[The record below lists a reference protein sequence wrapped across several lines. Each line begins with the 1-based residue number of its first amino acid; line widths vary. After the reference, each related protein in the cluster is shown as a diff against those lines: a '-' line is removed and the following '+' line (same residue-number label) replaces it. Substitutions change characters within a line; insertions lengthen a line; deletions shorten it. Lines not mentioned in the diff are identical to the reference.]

1 MTYLISAIKIAL
13 FNLLLYQALKWVG
26 LDMSAARVAVTQALA
41 FWGSVM
47 FFWGARHMLGA
58 GFFAGIHGTRSW
70 VDTATPATIWR
81 LAGGLLWAIAI
92 VCLFVM
98 R

>member
-1 MTYLISAIKIAL
+1 MAYLVSAVQILLFNVAL
-13 FNLLLYQALKWVG
+13 FHALKWFG
-26 LDMSAARVAVTQALA
+26 LDMSGPRVTVAQALG

-70 VDTATPATIWR
+70 VGTATPAFVWR
-81 LAGGLLWAIAI
+81 FAGVLLWVIGGL
-92 VCLFVM
+92 CLYAM
-98 R
+98 A

>member
-1 MTYLISAIKIAL
+1 MTYVISVVQILL
-13 FNLLLYQALKWVG
+13 FNLVLFHALRWFGLEMSEPRATIAQALG
-26 LDMSAARVAVTQALA
+26 

-70 VDTATPATIWR
+70 VGTATPAFLWR
-81 LAGGLLWAIAI
+81 FAGVLLWAIGG
-92 VCLFVM
+92 VRLFVM
-98 R
+98 A